1 MSKFK
6 ITKAI
11 QTPILQDF
19 SLFLDYLE
27 KNQITL
33 TKKNKYFRCKDLFAL
48 NQLMSDPVEDVTKRT
63 PQESYPELHLFYHLV
78 LRGDLYKRKS
88 KTKTQTLLIPTKNL
102 EKYQE
107 LTKTEKYF
115 FLLENFWID
124 TDWKEL
130 QSGTLGQADLYTVTP
145 VLEFLSQHQ
154 AGKEIH
160 IKNKRNQVKQMIWY
174 WGYYLLYFEL
184 FGFWELIIDEQ
195 AKKDLASNR
204 AIFAKKLI
212 PTEFGIQIAKVLKE
226 KRDLE
231 KWNIPYRE
239 DRGEWNVIPGSPVPE
254 IEQEDQIND
263 LMRIFG
269 SEEVKNVLEKEKT
282 KESNKIRDWQEEK
295 FFKAFIPLVTEG
307 ELQKTISKRRSI
319 DFTAGIYI
327 FKVYLTADL
336 WRRIKISADATLFE
350 LHKIIQEAF
359 NFASDHLY
367 SFFISGQ
374 PWTQPSFSAPQDPNG
389 ISVKEVKIGELGL
402 EVGQEILYL
411 FDYGDEWRFSI
422 KLEEIKSGESLEETK
437 IIEQKGESP
446 EQYSSNFDP
455 EIHGW

>member
-1 MSKFK
+1 M
-6 ITKAI
+6 
-11 QTPILQDF
+11 
-19 SLFLDYLE
+19 LE
-27 KNQITL
+27 I
-33 TKKNKYFRCKDLFAL
+33 
-48 NQLMSDPVEDVTKRT
+48 
-63 PQESYPELHLFYHLV
+63 
-78 LRGDLYKRKS
+78 
-88 KTKTQTLLIPTKNL
+88 
-102 EKYQE
+102 
-107 LTKTEKYF
+107 
-115 FLLENFWID
+115 FWID

-130 QSGTLGQADLYTVTP
+130 QGGTFGQTDLYTVTP

-154 AGKEIH
+154 AGKEIN

-174 WGYYLLYFEL
+174 WEYYLLYFEL

-204 AIFAKKLI
+204 AIFAEKLI

-254 IEQEDQIND
+254 IEQE
-263 LMRIFG
+263 
-269 SEEVKNVLEKEKT
+269 
-282 KESNKIRDWQEEK
+282 EK

-319 DFTAGIYI
+319 DFVAGIYI
-327 FKVYLTADL
+327 FRVYLTAGL

-411 FDYGDEWRFSI
+411 FDYGDEWRFSV

-437 IIEQKGESP
+437 IIERKGESP